1 MSSQPDALGLRLHQQ
16 LPKPPP
22 KPQNS
27 QLMNP
32 WCCCSFHIRGRR
44 LLIFLCLLDIIFSS
58 INLGHTNSYIKFW
71 VFLSFLMI
79 TLSSFVIY
87 LFQDR
92 THSCFQKFYSVLRLF
107 MSLLNFLSLVS
118 AFIRIFN
125 ILQRPMFQNKEQKHI
140 TYVSLALLVFLTIL
154 VVDLQWSVCLIHYLY
169 CFQQKSQGFKGFGG
183 HGNQMDDSA
192 L

>member
-1 MSSQPDALGLRLHQQ
+1 MSSEPDTLDLKLHQQ
-16 LPKPPP
+16 LPKPP
-22 KPQNS
+22 KRHNS

-44 LLIFLCLLDIIFSS
+44 LLIFLCLLDLIFSS
-58 INLGHTNSYIKFW
+58 INLGHTSSYFKFW
-71 VFLSFLMI
+71 VFLTFLMI
-79 TLSSFVIY
+79 TLSSFVIF

-125 ILQRPMFQNKEQKHI
+125 ILQGPIFHPKDTKHV
-140 TYVSLALLVFLTIL
+140 TCVSLALLVFLVIL
-154 VVDLQWSVCLIHYLY
+154 VVDLQWSICLIHYLY
-169 CFQQKSQGFKGFGG
+169 CFQQKSPRFKSFSGPR
-183 HGNQMDDSA
+183 NQMDDSA